1 MQTQFKKGV
10 LDICVMA
17 LIARHDMYGY
27 EIVSALVEYIDVT
40 ESTIYPILRRLT
52 KEGYFTT
59 YIQESNEGP
68 ARKYY
73 QMTETGATHYRT
85 VAVEWQTFTKAVQTL
100 LEGEQ
105 A

>member
-17 LIARHDMYGY
+17 LIVKRDMYGY
-27 EIVSALVEYIDVT
+27 EIISELVTYIDVS
-40 ESTIYPILRRLT
+40 ESTVYPILRRLT

-59 YIQESNEGP
+59 YLQESNEGP

-73 QMTETGATHYRT
+73 QITESGSSHYYA
-85 VAVEWQTFTKAVQTL
+85 VASEWRSFTAAVQQL
-100 LEGEQ
+100 LMEETV
-105 A
+105 

>member
-1 MQTQFKKGV
+1 MKTQFKKGV

-17 LIARHDMYGY
+17 LIAKRDMYGY
-27 EIVSALVEYIDVT
+27 EIVSEIVQYIEVT

-59 YIQESNEGP
+59 YIRESNEGP

-73 QMTETGATHYRT
+73 QITEIGNTHYQ
-85 VAVEWQTFTKAVQTL
+85 ALAIEWQTFTKAVQQL
-100 LEGEQ
+100 LEEEN
-105 A
+105 

>member
-17 LIARHDMYGY
+17 LIAKRDMYGY
-27 EIVSALVEYIDVT
+27 EIVSEILAYIEVT

-73 QMTETGATHYRT
+73 QITPTGKEHYL
-85 VAVEWQTFTKAVQTL
+85 ALASEWQAFTKAVQQL
-100 LEGEQ
+100 LQEEK
-105 A
+105 

>member
-17 LIARHDMYGY
+17 LIAKRDMYGY
-27 EIVSALVEYIDVT
+27 EIVSEILAYIEVT

-73 QMTETGATHYRT
+73 QITPAGKEHYQ
-85 VAVEWQTFTKAVQTL
+85 ALASEWQAFTKAVQQL
-100 LEGEQ
+100 LQEEK
-105 A
+105 

>member
-17 LIARHDMYGY
+17 LIAKRDMYGY
-27 EIVSALVEYIDVT
+27 EIVSALIEYIDVT

-73 QMTETGATHYRT
+73 QLTPSGESHYRT
-85 VAVEWQTFTKAVQTL
+85 VAKEWQIFTRAVQEL
-100 LEGEQ
+100 LQEEQ
-105 A
+105 V